1 MCGIT
6 TRAFPGRFCFTR
18 GGHKDPVGLPVS
30 LLLIALG
37 LVLALAVHPSGNPS
51 VDVNT
56 VGWVL
61 FGVGLAGLLLS
72 LILWDRWGP
81 GYWWHRGAYGPPAR
95 GYARRGWGYRGGRRT
110 VVEEEGPAGPPAD
123 PYDAPPPP

>member
-1 MCGIT
+1 M
-6 TRAFPGRFCFTR
+6 
-18 GGHKDPVGLPVS
+18 GLPVS
-30 LLLIALG
+30 LLLIAVG

-61 FGVGLAGLLLS
+61 FAVGLAGLLLS
-72 LILWDRWGP
+72 IVLWDRIGP
-81 GYWWHRGAYGPPAR
+81 GYWGWRRGAYGPPAN
-95 GYARRGWGYRGGRRT
+95 GYARRGRGYRGRRT
-110 VVEEEGPAGPPAD
+110 VVEEEGTTPPAD

>member
-1 MCGIT
+1 
-6 TRAFPGRFCFTR
+6 
-18 GGHKDPVGLPVS
+18 VGLPVS

-37 LVLALAVHPSGNPS
+37 AILAFAVHQTGNPS

-61 FGVGLAGLLLS
+61 LAVGLAGLLMS
-72 LILWDRWGP
+72 LLLWDRFGP
-81 GYWWHRGAYGPPAR
+81 GYWGWHRGAYGPGPPPEG
-95 GYARRGWGYRGGRRT
+95 GYARRGWGYRGRRT
-110 VVEEEGPAGPPAD
+110 VVEEEGPAPPAD